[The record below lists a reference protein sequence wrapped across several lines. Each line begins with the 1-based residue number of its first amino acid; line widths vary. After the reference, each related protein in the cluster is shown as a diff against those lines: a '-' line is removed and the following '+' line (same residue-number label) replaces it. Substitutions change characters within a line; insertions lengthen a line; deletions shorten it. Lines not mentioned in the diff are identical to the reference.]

1 MFGCRD
7 VKNHVVSR
15 IYSINDS
22 AIPHIA
28 RANIFLSLVFCDCD
42 SVFFSANR
50 NKKIDERNHFQLNVS
65 LYFFFVFSLYGSFL
79 FILDF
84 VHSIRYLEIGR
95 RCTTNY
101 VALAIVKVRFYFVED
116 LNVMPRLLRSRV
128 FACVCVFEYGVQY
141 HHMILWLVLL
151 PSGHRFHAFKSF
163 PISVLSLSV
172 SLSVCVCV
180 EASLALFETT
190 SATMFRRGDK
200 LANSNQTH
208 IVCDGLQQQLNA
220 VAATTSRRR

>member
-50 NKKIDERNHFQLNVS
+50 KKIDERNHFQLNVS

-128 FACVCVFEYGVQY
+128 FACVCVCVRV
-141 HHMILWLVLL
+141 WR
-151 PSGHRFHAFKSF
+151 S
-163 PISVLSLSV
+163 ISSHDFVARAAAIGPSLSCFQVVSNFCFV
-172 SLSVCVCV
+172 SLCLSICVC
-180 EASLALFETT
+180 
-190 SATMFRRGDK
+190 MCRGK
-200 LANSNQTH
+200 LGPVRDNVGDHVS
-208 IVCDGLQQQLNA
+208 
-220 VAATTSRRR
+220 SRR